1 MIEGSLAKLTNG
13 GVNLYFYWMTQSQL
27 SISRKAPSAG
37 NSEQDQNDRD
47 FDALHASNPVDFTFK
62 LHS

>member
-13 GVNLYFYWMTQSQL
+13 GVHLYFYWMTESRL
-27 SISRKAPSAG
+27 SISIKAPSAG
-37 NSEQDQNDRD
+37 NPDQNDHD